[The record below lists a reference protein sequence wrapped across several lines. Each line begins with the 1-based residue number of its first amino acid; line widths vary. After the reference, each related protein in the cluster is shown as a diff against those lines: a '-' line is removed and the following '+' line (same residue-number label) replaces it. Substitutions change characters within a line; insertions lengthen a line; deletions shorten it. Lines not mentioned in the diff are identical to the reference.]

1 MKHRKIQ
8 ILVFAIWC
16 AVVLSMPNSMAAN
29 VVSQV
34 ETMDAWHPLP
44 NAQCSDNIDGLSTY
58 GTPYSGNNTQDL
70 SEDYNQGDTLWVRI
84 DCTATNDDDTQAV
97 YFSFGLHL
105 YTQWGW
111 ENRLGPYTWDVWT
124 PMFQQGET
132 GVKMNTLVVG
142 VAQASDESELWIAD
156 YTCGCTPSEGG
167 FVNADQNYWIKLL
180 PDVVP

>member
-16 AVVLSMPNSMAAN
+16 AVVLSMPNSIAAN

-34 ETMDAWHPLP
+34 EFMDARHPP
-44 NAQCSDNIDGLSTY
+44 TEAFCSDNIENKTDWPDPWVT
-58 GTPYSGNNTQDL
+58 GNNTQDL
-70 SEDYNQGDTLWVRI
+70 TNDYNQGDTLWVRI
-84 DCTATNDDDTQAV
+84 ECTATNDDDTQAV

-142 VAQASDESELWIAD
+142 VAQASDVSELWIAD

-167 FVNADQNYWIKLL
+167 FVIDDQNYWIQLVTIPL
-180 PDVVP
+180 